1 MWRGVWERIACADRI
16 RVKEVRAIPCGLW
29 RSLFCLAGS
38 EMLTESFR
46 YRYHRVSKLAHDIC
60 LRVPVS

>member
-1 MWRGVWERIACADRI
+1 MWRAVWERIARADRI
-16 RVKEVRAIPCGLW
+16 RVKEVRAIPFGWW
-29 RSLFCLAGS
+29 RSLNLLARS
-38 EMLTESFR
+38 EMSTESFR